1 MSKIEAISNVSF
13 VPSASTVSAQSQS
26 AGFSD
31 TLNQKLKVPANLNSI
46 FEEASQKYQVP
57 SALLKAVAKAE
68 SDFNPNAV
76 SHAGAQGVMQLM
88 PGTAKYLGVNN
99 SFNPRENIMGGAKYL
114 NEMLRKYDGN
124 TKLALAAYN
133 AGSNNVDKYNGIP
146 PFKETQNYVTKVMKY
161 MGDGFSTIPSSGRT
175 STPYSYSGSSTA
187 YNQELLQDIANFDEF
202 TEDDYLLF
210 LELLKSSLSTPG
222 VDIASDQSSSIYQGL
237 LLGNR
242 MQTLY

>member
-1 MSKIEAISNVSF
+1 MSRLEAISNVAF
-13 VPSASTVSAQSQS
+13 TPTASAVSAQSQS
-26 AGFSD
+26 VGFSD
-31 TLNQKLKVPANLNSI
+31 TLNQKLNVPTNLNSI
-46 FEEASQKYQVP
+46 FEEAAQKYQVP

-76 SHAGAQGVMQLM
+76 SRAGAQGIMQLM

-99 SFNPRENIMGGAKYL
+99 PFNPRENIMGGAKYL

-146 PFKETQNYVTKVMKY
+146 PFKETQNYVTKVMNY
-161 MGDGFSTIPSSGRT
+161 MGDGFTSSNSGTSYASSG
-175 STPYSYSGSSTA
+175 SISSPDYSQS
-187 YNQELLQDIANFDEF
+187 LLQDLVNFDEF

-210 LELLKSSLSTPG
+210 LELIKSSLSSPG
-222 VDIASDQSSSIYQGL
+222 IDIASEQSSSLYQGL
-237 LLGNR
+237 LMGNR
-242 MQTLY
+242 MQTLF